1 MKDPD
6 HEPEEADPTPSNH
19 TGPVDPGN
27 GKRQGTLQFVKASEG
42 FSDPSDVN
50 DDCSSPVQRLRH
62 CQLGRSW
69 AFFHNRT
76 SETWQRLN
84 RDHIKTKGA
93 ETMCTF
99 VLDHPNHDACNDDD
113 CGQQHEICST
123 CNRRRHVDD
132 PAA

>member
-1 MKDPD
+1 MNQKKLIPLLAITLALSIPATANAKAPCNSSKPAKDSQ
-6 HEPEEADPTPSNH
+6 TPVMSTTTAVRRSNVFD
-19 TGPVDPGN
+19 T
-27 GKRQGTLQFVKASEG
+27 A
-42 FSDPSDVN
+42 
-50 DDCSSPVQRLRH
+50 
-62 CQLGRSW
+62 SW
-69 AFFHNRT
+69 AFFHNHT